1 MVDTE
6 CLHGKLRH
14 LCKYCN
20 LQYSEILFNYMGAHL
35 GEPPATNNS
44 TEIEVSREYDSQ
56 RGMAALGIREI
67 REDALY

>member
-1 MVDTE
+1 
-6 CLHGKLRH
+6 
-14 LCKYCN
+14 
-20 LQYSEILFNYMGAHL
+20 MGAHL